1 MVAVDYL
8 HERCG
13 LIHSLSPKKAISF
26 AWLCIHYPSSS
37 IKSSELDN
45 NLCLPNRKHSHL
57 LDRGNRVNCMSQAR
71 ILSDVGKSWEPGR
84 KSIGANASVR
94 WPGFN
99 RTAERV
105 GLLGHG
111 RAMTY

>member
-1 MVAVDYL
+1 
-8 HERCG
+8 
-13 LIHSLSPKKAISF
+13 
-26 AWLCIHYPSSS
+26 
-37 IKSSELDN
+37 
-45 NLCLPNRKHSHL
+45 
-57 LDRGNRVNCMSQAR
+57 MSQAR
-71 ILSDVGKSWEPGR
+71 ILSDVGKSREPGR

>member
-1 MVAVDYL
+1 
-8 HERCG
+8 
-13 LIHSLSPKKAISF
+13 
-26 AWLCIHYPSSS
+26 
-37 IKSSELDN
+37 
-45 NLCLPNRKHSHL
+45 
-57 LDRGNRVNCMSQAR
+57 MSQAR
-71 ILSDVGKSWEPGR
+71 ILSDVGKSREPGR
-84 KSIGANASVR
+84 KSIRANASVR